1 MLPARC
7 LDVSH
12 HEEAGDRVRRDGAH
26 LEHSCVVWYPPHL
39 LQKLPELHSS
49 LLRALPGHCDVTL
62 PAIAQVSLPT

>member
-1 MLPARC
+1 MT
-7 LDVSH
+7 
-12 HEEAGDRVRRDGAH
+12 GYGRDGAH

-39 LQKLPELHSS
+39 LQKLPEPHPS